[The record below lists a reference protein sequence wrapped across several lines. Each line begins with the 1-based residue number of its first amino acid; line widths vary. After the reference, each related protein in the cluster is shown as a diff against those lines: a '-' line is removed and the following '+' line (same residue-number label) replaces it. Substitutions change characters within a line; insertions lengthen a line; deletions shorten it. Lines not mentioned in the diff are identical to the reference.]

1 VDQAARQRRRSGAGF
16 AQTPDSNDHHG
27 LHEISYMQRS
37 SYRNQIML
45 KAVRSQTHNLKEHT
59 QASAILAY

>member
-1 VDQAARQRRRSGAGF
+1 
-16 AQTPDSNDHHG
+16 
-27 LHEISYMQRS
+27 MQRS